1 MRLRIIGLCEAYG
14 RRQTP
19 GSEAATHAARMLALY
34 RRCYAR
40 LTGREATAAEVA
52 AAMWRRY
59 TDMHAAVTNS
69 APPGHNC
76 HAKVRPCPYNK
87 GTTREHR
94 TQGTPHRVYRVD
106 QRQPTH
112 KQVGDLAAAIERA
125 ARDGQ
130 RLEAVIRRP
139 EFGEL
144 TLDCGNPGRKNDSQ
158 DSRGHGVQHALEE
171 RHNIGPRAIA
181 ETLLLGVVKPH
192 EYKKSRLTIRHAG
205 NEVIIEREIRK
216 GSGRISSTHA
226 KLHTAMKK
234 E

>member
-19 GSEAATHAARMLALY
+19 GSEAAAHAARMLALY
-34 RRCYAR
+34 RRSYAR
-40 LTGREATAAEVA
+40 HTGREAAAADVVE
-52 AAMWRRY
+52 AMWRRY

-94 TQGTPHRVYRVD
+94 TQGMPHRVYRVD
-106 QRQPTH
+106 QQQPMH
-112 KQVGDLAAAIERA
+112 KQVGDLTAAIKRA
-125 ARDGQ
+125 ARDGAQ
-130 RLEAVIRRP
+130 LEAVIRRP

-158 DSRGHGVQHALEE
+158 DSRGHGVQHALEV
-171 RHNIGPRAIA
+171 RHGISVWAIA
-181 ETLLLGVVKPH
+181 ETLLTGIVTQSESH
-192 EYKKSRLTIRHAG
+192 SSRLLVETEKYR
-205 NEVIIEREIRK
+205 VVLEREIQK
-216 GSGRISSTHA
+216 GSGRINEIRA
-226 KLHTAMKK
+226 KLHTAMIKP
-234 E
+234 